1 MGGLLKKPLITNYT
15 NRDGR
20 EEMEALIN
28 GLWGIFKV
36 LGLLT
41 ADIILVLV
49 LIGIIGAVIGG
60 VGNE

>member
-1 MGGLLKKPLITNYT
+1 MEQLIKV
-15 NRDGR
+15 
-20 EEMEALIN
+20 
-28 GLWGIFKV
+28 LWSIFRM

-60 VGNE
+60 MASE

>member
-1 MGGLLKKPLITNYT
+1 MELLIH
-15 NRDGR
+15 
-20 EEMEALIN
+20 
-28 GLWGIFKV
+28 GLWSIFRM

-60 VGNE
+60 TASE

>member
-1 MGGLLKKPLITNYT
+1 
-15 NRDGR
+15 
-20 EEMEALIN
+20 MEQLIN
-28 GLWGIFKV
+28 VLWGIFRM

-60 VGNE
+60 IGNEID

>member
-1 MGGLLKKPLITNYT
+1 
-15 NRDGR
+15 
-20 EEMEALIN
+20 MEQLIN

-49 LIGIIGAVIGG
+49 LIGIVGAVIGG
-60 VGNE
+60 RE

>member
-1 MGGLLKKPLITNYT
+1 MPSAERKRFGGQ
-15 NRDGR
+15 D
-20 EEMEALIN
+20 MEQLIN
-28 GLWGIFKV
+28 GLWGIFRV

-60 VGNE
+60 IGNE

>member
-1 MGGLLKKPLITNYT
+1 MELLIQ
-15 NRDGR
+15 
-20 EEMEALIN
+20 
-28 GLWGIFKV
+28 GLWGIFRV

-60 VGNE
+60 IASE

>member
-1 MGGLLKKPLITNYT
+1 M
-15 NRDGR
+15 
-20 EEMEALIN
+20 
-28 GLWGIFKV
+28 

-60 VGNE
+60 MASE

>member
-1 MGGLLKKPLITNYT
+1 MWNAERKRFG
-15 NRDGR
+15 GR
-20 EEMEALIN
+20 EMEQLIN
-28 GLWGIFKV
+28 GLWGIFRM

-60 VGNE
+60 IASE